1 MNQPITKILPVVFGF
16 DIADYAFARI
26 FHENCGVR
34 SLVVS
39 EIRRGPINDSSIF
52 DTMMVPRGTL
62 GHEESF
68 IALLHQ
74 IERAHPDEQLIL
86 CVNSDEG
93 VEYAV
98 KHRAELETRW
108 FLPYAS
114 EEAVRAANSKAL
126 MAKTLTSLGLP
137 TVPCVS
143 VDLTDPESW
152 MSTIEAVRFP
162 VVVKPEDGSLL
173 NLYLHKGLRKV
184 SLLSTRDEAL
194 ALFAKLG
201 ANEVPIRLLVQELIP
216 GDDTTQWVVNGY
228 VDASGRV
235 TAAGSGRVLLGLH
248 VPALIGNAGMI
259 LLERN
264 EPLIDAGKQIVRSV
278 GLTGFFSLDVKIDP
292 RDGTEYWLDLNP
304 RIGRGH
310 YYLKVGG
317 IDLAAAM
324 LADMRGED
332 IAYQTNT
339 RDGIYTVI
347 PMALASKRY
356 LRDPQ
361 LRQRVRAAK
370 KNTVNPLAYSQDR
383 NVRRT
388 AYRALSY
395 VNQYKQMRTYYPELT
410 DSGF

>member
-1 MNQPITKILPVVFGF
+1 MTKILPVVFGF

-26 FHENCGVR
+26 FHENSGLR

-52 DTMMVPRGTL
+52 DVMMVPRGTL
-62 GHEESF
+62 GHEDSF
-68 IALLHQ
+68 IALLHEIAAQ
-74 IERAHPDEQLIL
+74 HPDERLIL

-93 VEYAV
+93 VEDAV
-98 KHRAELETRW
+98 KHRAELEGRW

-114 EEAVRAANSKAL
+114 EEAVKTANSKTS
-126 MAKTLTSLGLP
+126 MAAILEALGLP
-137 TVPCVS
+137 TIPSVS
-143 VDLTDPESW
+143 VDLTDPQSW
-152 MSTIEAVRFP
+152 GEGLGRVRFP
-162 VVVKPEDGSLL
+162 VVVKPEDGTLL
-173 NLYLHKGLRKV
+173 NLYLHKGLKKV
-184 SLLSTRDEAL
+184 TPVNTREDAL
-194 ALFAKLG
+194 ALFNKLRD
-201 ANEVPIRLLVQELIP
+201 NDVPIKLLVQELIP

-228 VDASGRV
+228 VDRSGQI

-248 VPALIGNAGMI
+248 VPSLIGNAGMI
-259 LLERN
+259 LLDSN
-264 EPLIDAGKQIVRSV
+264 DHLIETGKRIVQAV

-324 LADMRGED
+324 LADMRGER
-332 IAYQTNT
+332 IQYQTNT

-356 LRDPQ
+356 LTDAD
-361 LRQRVRAAK
+361 LRAQVKIAK
-370 KNTVNPLAYSQDR
+370 K
-383 NVRRT
+383 
-388 AYRALSY
+388 
-395 VNQYKQMRTYYPELT
+395 
-410 DSGF
+410 

>member
-1 MNQPITKILPVVFGF
+1 MTKILPVVFGF

-26 FHENCGVR
+26 FHENSGLR

-52 DTMMVPRGTL
+52 DIMMVPRGTL
-62 GHEESF
+62 GHEDSF
-68 IALLHQ
+68 IALLHEIAAQ
-74 IERAHPDEQLIL
+74 HPDERLIL

-98 KHRAELETRW
+98 KHRAELEGRW

-114 EEAVRAANSKAL
+114 EEAVKTANSKTS
-126 MAKTLTSLGLP
+126 MAAILEALGLP
-137 TVPCVS
+137 TIPSVS
-143 VDLTDPESW
+143 VDLTDPQSW
-152 MSTIEAVRFP
+152 GEGLDRVRFP
-162 VVVKPEDGSLL
+162 VVVKPEDGTLL
-173 NLYLHKGLRKV
+173 NLYLHKGLKKV
-184 SLLSTRDEAL
+184 TPVNTREDAL
-194 ALFAKLG
+194 ALFNKLRD
-201 ANEVPIRLLVQELIP
+201 NDVPIKLLVQELIP

-228 VDASGRV
+228 VDRSGQI

-248 VPALIGNAGMI
+248 VPSLIGNAGMI
-259 LLERN
+259 LLDSN
-264 EPLIDAGKQIVRSV
+264 DHLIETGKRIVQAV

-324 LADMRGED
+324 LADMRGER
-332 IAYQTNT
+332 IQYQTNT

-356 LRDPQ
+356 LTDAD
-361 LRQRVRAAK
+361 LRAQVKIAK
-370 KNTVNPLAYSQDR
+370 KNTVNPLAYTKDR
-383 NVRRT
+383 NPRRH

-395 VNQYKQMRTYYPELT
+395 VNQYRQMKAFYPEPT
-410 DSGF
+410 ASGF